1 MSIHFLEKSEI
12 HNKNSIFCRFFR
24 SFFRD
29 IKSARVG
36 KSYSPSDGQTND
48 KRDDST
54 SLYDVKGVNITYLRC
69 KEN

>member
-36 KSYSPSDGQTND
+36 KSRSEES
-48 KRDDST
+48 
-54 SLYDVKGVNITYLRC
+54 